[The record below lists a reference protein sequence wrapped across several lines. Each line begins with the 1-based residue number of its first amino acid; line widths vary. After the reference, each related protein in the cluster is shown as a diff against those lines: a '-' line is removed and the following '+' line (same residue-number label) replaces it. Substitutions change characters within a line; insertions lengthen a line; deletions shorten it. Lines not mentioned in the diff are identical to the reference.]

1 MRFAVDTGGTFT
13 DLIVEDGDGNLRMFK
28 ASTTPDNPIR
38 GVLDALQ
45 VAADGLGMER
55 ASLLGQGEMFI
66 YGTTHAINAIIT
78 GNTARTALLTTQGHR
93 DILTLREGGRT
104 EPFNFTVA
112 YPDPY
117 VPRALTW
124 EVPGRLMADGGERC
138 ALDEAAVLA
147 LIDQLKE
154 QRVEAVAVCLLW
166 SIVNPAHELRVG
178 QLLDEHL
185 PGVPYSLSHQ
195 VNPAPREFRRASS
208 TCIDASLKPM
218 MRHYMRSLT
227 EQLGAAG
234 FHRRVVVV
242 TSQGGVM
249 DAADVAEMP
258 IHLINSGPSMAP
270 VSGRYFAAADEQYD
284 SAIVA
289 DTGGTT
295 YDVSLVRRGHIP
307 WTRDS
312 WIGQPYRGTMTGFPS
327 VDVKS
332 VGAGGGSIAWVDEG
346 GMLHVGPQSA
356 GARPGPACYGRGGA
370 LPTVTDAAMVL
381 GYVDPEFFLG
391 GSMQLDAAAA
401 QLAIGQHVA
410 LPLGLSVEEAA
421 SAILHV
427 ATENMVQAI
436 LDITVNQGIDPAG
449 AVLVGGGGAAGLNSV
464 LIARRLASPVLLIPE
479 IGAALSAAGAMMS
492 NLTAQ
497 FRQTA
502 FATSAQFDYAR
513 INAVLAQLEQ
523 RCRDFHAGP
532 GAGSFD
538 YQIQLWAEAR
548 YPEQVWE
555 IDVPLPSTRIAG
567 AADLQALVEA
577 FHRTHEEIFAIQD
590 AQSGI
595 EIVGWSAT
603 ISCRIRRREGGSL
616 ASRHDRVPAPGRRKV
631 YFSGHGFVQAAVHRF
646 EGIEPGQRIAG
657 PAIIE
662 SSFTTVVLNPGAL
675 AQRRASGSLSIVP
688 GLHQP
693 TQQPTEGKPQ

>member
-13 DLIVEDGDGNLRMFK
+13 DLIVEDGEGNLRMFK
-28 ASTTPDNPIR
+28 SSTTPDNPIR
-38 GVLDALQ
+38 GVLNALQ
-45 VAADGLGMER
+45 VAADGLGMPR
-55 ASLLGQGEMFI
+55 ATLLGKGEMFI

-78 GNTARTALLTTQGHR
+78 GNTARTALLTTLGHR
-93 DILTLREGGRT
+93 DILTLREGGRI
-104 EPFNFTVA
+104 EPFNFTVP
-112 YPDPY
+112 YPDPF

-124 EVPGRLMADGGERC
+124 EVPGRLMADGSERA

-147 LIDQLKE
+147 IIAQLKE
-154 QRVEAVAVCLLW
+154 QKVEAVAVCLLW
-166 SIVNPAHELRVG
+166 SIINPAHELRIAE
-178 QLLDEHL
+178 LLTEHL
-185 PGVPYSLSHQ
+185 PGVPFSLSHQ

-208 TCIDASLKPM
+208 VTIDASLKPM

-227 EQLGAAG
+227 DQLSNEG
-234 FHRRVVVV
+234 FKGRVVVV

-249 DAADVAEMP
+249 DAQDVAEMP

-284 SAIVA
+284 SAIIA

-307 WTRDS
+307 WTRDT

-356 GARPGPACYGRGGA
+356 GAKPGPACYGAGGS
-370 LPTVTDAAMVL
+370 LPTVTDASMVL
-381 GYVDPEFFLG
+381 GYIDPEFFLG
-391 GSMQLDAAAA
+391 GSMKLDAAAA
-401 QLAIGQHVA
+401 QLAIRKHVSQ
-410 LPLGLSVEEAA
+410 PLGLSLEEAA
-421 SAILHV
+421 SAIIRV

-436 LDITVNQGIDPAG
+436 LDITVNQGIDPTT

-464 LIARRLASPVLLIPE
+464 LIARRLDSPILLIPE
-479 IGAALSAAGAMMS
+479 VGAALSAAGAMMS

-497 FRQTA
+497 FRQTF
-502 FATSAQFDYAR
+502 FASSAKFDYAKV
-513 INAVLAQLEQ
+513 NAVLEKLEQ
-523 RCRDFHAGP
+523 SCREFNEGP

-538 YQIQLWAEAR
+538 HQIQLWAEAR

-555 IDVPLPSTRIAG
+555 IEVPLPTRRIESE
-567 AADLQALVEA
+567 ADLQKLIAA

-590 AQSGI
+590 EDSEI
-595 EIVGWSAT
+595 EIVGWTAT
-603 ISCRIRRREGGSL
+603 VSCRIRRKDGGSL
-616 ASRHDRVPAPGRRKV
+616 VPPKNLKRIANARKV
-631 YFSGHGFVQAAVHRF
+631 YFTGHGFVNAAVHRF
-646 EGIEPGQRIAG
+646 EGIDPGEKIHG

-662 SSFTTVVLNPGAL
+662 SSFTTVVLNPGAQ
-675 AQRRASGSLSIVP
+675 AQRRASGSLSIIP
-688 GLHQP
+688 GQH
-693 TQQPTEGKPQ
+693 